1 MRRSANQPTHRL
13 EVGEPT
19 TQAIARRLR
28 VVASQRAEEFMA
40 EIPGTLRRIRTLLLV
55 VSIILPIF
63 LIGLIAVLWRLAG

>member
-1 MRRSANQPTHRL
+1 MRTSASQPANRV

-55 VSIILPIF
+55 VSISIPIF
-63 LIGLIAVLWRLAG
+63 LIGLIAVLWHLAG